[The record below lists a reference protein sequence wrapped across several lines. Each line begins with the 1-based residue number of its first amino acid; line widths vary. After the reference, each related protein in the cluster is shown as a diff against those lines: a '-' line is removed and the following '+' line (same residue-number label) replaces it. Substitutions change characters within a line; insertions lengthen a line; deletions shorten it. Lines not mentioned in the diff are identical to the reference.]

1 MYLIIHHI
9 FNLSCTQSQSQS
21 QFHDPSITIYHT
33 NLLNII
39 QNTNKLYKNVS
50 QNMESKTSQTISH
63 NHKLKNT
70 KTPRALNFINQ
81 FALGSQIG
89 PSNITISGL

>member
-63 NHKLKNT
+63 NHKFKNT
-70 KTPRALNFINQ
+70 KNTQ
-81 FALGSQIG
+81 FYQPIRIRGSIG
-89 PSNITISGL
+89 PSNITIS